1 MPADT
6 LPLDIALP
14 PISDEAAAELL
25 DFFQD
30 FLLAFES
37 HYAGQILRHYRS
49 LSYENVRN
57 PKPPGPPDDPPF

>member
-6 LPLDIALP
+6 LPLDITLP
-14 PISDEAAAELL
+14 PLSDEAVVELL

-37 HYAGQILRHYRS
+37 RYAGQILRHYHS
-49 LSYENVRN
+49 LSHENVRN
-57 PKPPGPPDDPPF
+57 PTPPGPPDDPPF